1 MPLSLTPM
9 YNPDGSY
16 DYSYSLFGEKPNK
29 QLAYVAAAVF
39 VVTAIVH
46 LAQAIRF
53 KTRYMAPA
61 IIGALMEALGYFAR
75 TKAIDDPF
83 NTSVYA
89 VQQFFIVIAPVLVA
103 ATQYI
108 TLEHIMVHVDSSLAP
123 VRPSLVAKIFVGG
136 DAVSFVVQAAGSGL
150 LVGGT
155 TMDMVNTGNW
165 ILIGGL
171 LLQILSFSCFLVLC
185 VVFNRRAARAQA
197 DRAEAVAA
205 AGGAM
210 AALPASHVNPRWPA
224 LFLALMF
231 GSACVMIR
239 SVFRVIEFAKGYD
252 GPIATNEIYMYVFD
266 TILMAVA
273 LYILNFV
280 HPGVALRPVKG
291 AVPQPVE
298 MLETIMTA

>member
-1 MPLSLTPM
+1 MPQSTTPV
-9 YNPDGSY
+9 YNADGSY

-29 QLAYVAAAVF
+29 QLAYVAAGVF
-39 VVTAIVH
+39 VVTAIIH
-46 LAQAIRF
+46 LAQAFRL
-53 KTRYMAPA
+53 KTRYMTPA
-61 IIGALMEALGYFAR
+61 IIGALMEALGYLAR

-83 NTSVYA
+83 NTNVYA
-89 VQQFFIVIAPVLVA
+89 VQQFFIVISPVLVA

-108 TLEHIMVHVDSSLAP
+108 ILEHIMVHVDATLAP

-136 DAVSFVVQAAGSGL
+136 DVVSFIVQAAGSGL

-155 TMDMVNTGNW
+155 TTEMVNMGNW

-171 LLQILSFSCFLVLC
+171 LVQILSFSCFLALC
-185 VVFNRRAARAQA
+185 VVFYRRAS
-197 DRAEAVAA
+197 RAEPGRTQAVAA
-205 AGGAM
+205 V
-210 AALPASHVNPRWPA
+210 PTSQVNPRWRA
-224 LFLALMF
+224 LFLALMV

-239 SVFRVIEFAKGYD
+239 SVFRVIEFAKGFD
-252 GPIATNEIYMYVFD
+252 GPIATNEIYMYIFD

-280 HPGVALRPVKG
+280 HPGVALRTVKG

-298 MLETIMTA
+298 MLESIMTA